1 MCDRVTEIW
10 MSVARVALLTGRSE
24 KTVRRL
30 ATTGHY
36 ESRKVSLTTR
46 RGQTRKTFIR
56 ATDELRETEL
66 RTRMDRGFR
75 EADVLKVEEGGG
87 EEPLVRYYLSD
98 EEVPYET

>member
-10 MSVARVALLTGRSE
+10 MSVARVAVLTGKSE

-30 ATTGHY
+30 ATTGYY
-36 ESRKVSLTTR
+36 ESRKISLTTR

-66 RTRMDRGFR
+66 RTRREKGFR
-75 EADVLKVEEGGG
+75 EADVLKVEEVEG
-87 EEPLVRYYLSD
+87 EEPLMRYYLSD
-98 EEVPYET
+98 EEVPYEA